1 MTITGAVTSDD
12 DVKLT
17 IGEDLAIDE
26 VVTLGNGNLFL
37 TVAGNVTQSASISGS
52 GLGLM
57 VEGTTTLQNPD
68 NDFLVVAA
76 SNNGTTFYS
85 DINDIEVSE
94 VTVAGMTVTGI
105 TTSDD
110 DVKLTGQNIA
120 ISEAI
125 ALGDGDLFLN
135 GTTVSQTAEITAHGL
150 ALMVSSAILQNPAN
164 NLSVLAASISGTLLY
179 TDLDELEVN
188 TVSVDGMAIAGIEGE
203 TGDVKLTIGGGLAI
217 NAAVDVGTGDL
228 FLDVSGD
235 VTQAAAISGNGLG
248 LMVTGTTTLQ
258 NPANHFV
265 IIAAENQNQ
274 TLFTD
279 ADDLTVGAVTV
290 NGMTVTGISTSG
302 LDARLT
308 VGGDLFVDRFI
319 DVGAGNLLLEVD
331 GNVTQNET
339 ITANGLALFV
349 AGTTTLQNVSN
360 TINVLSA
367 LANGQVLF
375 VNSQSLTVDTVMV
388 DGVVISGVTT
398 INDNVKLDVAGD
410 IVIDSSVS
418 LGLGDLFLASTGNVM
433 QTASIQSNGLGLM
446 VTGSTILQDPTND
459 VNVIAAA
466 NGDVTLFTDADDLTV
481 GSVMVD
487 GMLVAGITT
496 VDADAK
502 LVTGGNLAVNAA
514 VNLGMGDLFLAS
526 TGNVTQTAS
535 IQSDGLGLMVTGS
548 TTLQDPTNDVNV
560 IAADNG
566 DVTLFTDADDLTVGS
581 VMVDGMLVAG
591 LTTIDADAKLVTGG
605 DLAVNAA
612 VNLGLGNLFLA
623 STGNVTQTA
632 SIQSNGLG
640 LMVTGSTTLQ
650 DPTNDVNVIAA
661 ANGDVTLFTDA
672 DDLTV
677 GSVLV
682 DGMLVAGITTVDADA
697 KLVTGGNLA
706 VNAAVNLGMGDLF
719 LASTGNVTQTA
730 SIQSDGLGLMVSGLT
745 TLQDPANDVNVFAAA
760 NGDVTLFTD
769 ADDLTVGSVMV
780 DGMLVAGLTT
790 IDADAK
796 LLTGG
801 NLAVNAA
808 VNLGMGDLFLAS
820 TGNVTQTASIQ
831 SDGLGLMVSGLT
843 TLQDPANDVNVFAA
857 ANGDV
862 TLFTDADDLTVGS
875 VMVDGMLVAGL
886 TTIDAD
892 AKLVTGG
899 NLAVNAAVNLGMGD
913 LFLASTGNVTQTA
926 SIQSNGLGLMVTGLT
941 TLQDPTNDVNV
952 IAADNGGVTLF
963 TDADD
968 LTVGSVMVD
977 GMLVTGITTVDA
989 DAKLVTGGNLAVNA
1003 AVNLGLGD
1011 LFLAST
1017 GNVTQTASI
1026 QSDGLGLMVS
1036 GSTTL
1041 QDPANDVNVIAADNG
1056 GVTLFTDA
1064 DDLTVGSVM
1073 VDGMLVR
1080 ASRPLMPT
1088 RNW

>member
-1 MTITGAVTSDD
+1 MTQTAAISGHGLGLMVGELTDLQNPNNNFDVLALSNDGLTLYTDFDSVVLGEITVDGMTATGAVTSNDDVKLTIGNDLAIDEVVTLGDGSLFLTVAGNITQTQEILANGLGLMVDGTTTLQDMSNQVFTLAASNMGLTLYTDDDDVQIGSVTVAGMTVTGITTSNSDLKLDIDGSLQVNEAIDVGTGNAFLRIRGDLTQTASITAAGLGLMVGELTELQNPNNNVDVLALSNDGLTLYTDFDSVVLGEITVDGMTVTGAVTSDD

-17 IGEDLAIDE
+17 IGNDLAIDE

-164 NLSVLAASISGTLLY
+164 NVSVLAASISGTLLY

-217 NAAVDVGTGDL
+217 NAAVDVGTGNL

-258 NPANHFV
+258 NPANNFV

-418 LGLGDLFLASTGNVM
+418 LGLGDLFLASTGNV
-433 QTASIQSNGLGLM
+433 
-446 VTGSTILQDPTND
+446 
-459 VNVIAAA
+459 
-466 NGDVTLFTDADDLTV
+466 
-481 GSVMVD
+481 
-487 GMLVAGITT
+487 
-496 VDADAK
+496 
-502 LVTGGNLAVNAA
+502 
-514 VNLGMGDLFLAS
+514 
-526 TGNVTQTAS
+526 TQTAFDS
-535 IQSDGLGLMVTGS
+535 VERSGPDGDWFDDSAGPDQRCERDCRRQWRRDLVHRRGRFDSRFGDGGRHVG
-548 TTLQDPTNDVNV
+548 
-560 IAADNG
+560 NG
-566 DVTLFTDADDLTVGS
+566 PHD
-581 VMVDGMLVAG
+581 
-591 LTTIDADAKLVTGG
+591 
-605 DLAVNAA
+605 
-612 VNLGLGNLFLA
+612 
-623 STGNVTQTA
+623 
-632 SIQSNGLG
+632 
-640 LMVTGSTTLQ
+640 
-650 DPTNDVNVIAA
+650 
-661 ANGDVTLFTDA
+661 
-672 DDLTV
+672 
-677 GSVLV
+677 
-682 DGMLVAGITTVDADA
+682 
-697 KLVTGGNLA
+697 
-706 VNAAVNLGMGDLF
+706 
-719 LASTGNVTQTA
+719 
-730 SIQSDGLGLMVSGLT
+730 
-745 TLQDPANDVNVFAAA
+745 
-760 NGDVTLFTD
+760 
-769 ADDLTVGSVMV
+769 
-780 DGMLVAGLTT
+780 
-790 IDADAK
+790 
-796 LLTGG
+796 
-801 NLAVNAA
+801 
-808 VNLGMGDLFLAS
+808 
-820 TGNVTQTASIQ
+820 
-831 SDGLGLMVSGLT
+831 
-843 TLQDPANDVNVFAA
+843 
-857 ANGDV
+857 
-862 TLFTDADDLTVGS
+862 
-875 VMVDGMLVAGL
+875 
-886 TTIDAD
+886 
-892 AKLVTGG
+892 
-899 NLAVNAAVNLGMGD
+899 
-913 LFLASTGNVTQTA
+913 
-926 SIQSNGLGLMVTGLT
+926 
-941 TLQDPTNDVNV
+941 
-952 IAADNGGVTLF
+952 
-963 TDADD
+963 
-968 LTVGSVMVD
+968 
-977 GMLVTGITTVDA
+977 
-989 DAKLVTGGNLAVNA
+989 
-1003 AVNLGLGD
+1003 
-1011 LFLAST
+1011 
-1017 GNVTQTASI
+1017 
-1026 QSDGLGLMVS
+1026 
-1036 GSTTL
+1036 
-1041 QDPANDVNVIAADNG
+1041 
-1056 GVTLFTDA
+1056 
-1064 DDLTVGSVM
+1064 
-1073 VDGMLVR
+1073 R
-1080 ASRPLMPT
+1080 
-1088 RNW
+1088 